1 MSRLKREYQMC
12 GPHSAE
18 DLGMY
23 VTDLLTRGWVLYGP
37 PLAGGDSRT
46 SHSQALTRDTT
57 VGADVGSIPQ
67 PATRKGYP

>member
-1 MSRLKREYQMC
+1 
-12 GPHSAE
+12 
-18 DLGMY
+18 MY